1 MPLATRSQSKDKPL
15 VQLPG
20 GNRRTSVNSN
30 QHLFNEPQ
38 NPSQQTHDNFT
49 TNMETAV
56 DSPNSSQAETVVP
69 DKQIGGTSSGFTSIG
84 ILSPP
89 RNTSTPAAGQS
100 GDPDDH
106 GLTVNT
112 INEGLGNTVV
122 GNNQHEYNLWQGS
135 EILHLRVVS
144 QEEALNYLQ
153 DLKVKVEWFG
163 LELMRQDN
171 WEIISDIAGNQIFER
186 FSMLD
191 EILRISN
198 FDELVSDIQGVQAR
212 FEVYRTH
219 VNTAMLASDP
229 PSTIPSR
236 CTSPAITSPEIDGYN
251 TRPSFLLGNVPNIII
266 RPDSD
271 KSVTQRGARSFE
283 NLSLSRSVQ
292 VQNLRERLR
301 QLTDTKCDRN
311 EMRKQYRSTT
321 NKIAELEDC
330 IKHQQE
336 TIRRMEEKFTN
347 LENTVHAYQ
356 EQLESIPE
364 MQELIME
371 FTAQMDDALDIL
383 ESDRRDNGAAG
394 QVNQYTVD
402 GIAKTQADLRRDV
415 AKLNADMAQI
425 QLRLNQRNRLETASR
440 HLPRHDKNQQRPSV
454 SHVSKTQSRSP
465 FYSTSST
472 TSPPLPRTHYE
483 NPSGIVPL
491 RRSRGFYRDPNAGS
505 THDAELVALNGHSD
519 RNPPIN
525 GQDPS
530 QARHDQATGPPEHV
544 GYHSHSSTSSITSSQ
559 NKEYNRIL
567 NITQRNAGY
576 VQGYPTGHPLQAG
589 DPQAQEGNCHLQR
602 EHTSSS
608 SNEQN
613 RRARRSV
620 RNIASQC
627 RRLRSLLEAEINNEL
642 SKSHVQDLLKMTL
655 PFVNDLKKEL
665 KKEIDNYSSLPD
677 SCVDNAIIDMGEDL
691 MNEAHDWAIQL
702 KNVYTAIDC
711 GKPSLDGKLFE
722 GLKQFTESSEL
733 SVFEF
738 IKKFERYT
746 ADKGSKQQKAALLY
760 DQYLEKTLQLK
771 AVDLRHNY
779 DGLTSWL
786 CSHYGKPRVMSKN
799 LLKALPSSTP
809 PADSTVTSGLA
820 NYYRSLEAA
829 VKRIQELKDIPEMSE
844 DMYTNWVESTDFLDL
859 LVGKLPRKAKDKFF
873 TLMVANG
880 KDVDNLHGIEVF
892 ELIVETVK
900 ANSKITEAMWKS
912 GHEEPSRS
920 KTKEPT
926 SPKVSNRAHATI
938 VGSPQQQSPTVH
950 VSASSPPPKSK
961 DNSKS
966 KSKDKTKDGKLTTS
980 IRPNSKCEFPC
991 VFERHTHELGACRSF
1006 LTAGCRARLDLA
1018 LGKFCLTCLKPRD
1031 ICDRKCANRVPDAM
1045 KCKKCGDNPKLKHY
1059 PPRCVLFCFDDTHKD
1074 DIDVAAFA
1082 SALEGYLKGIVTGS
1096 IDGNVLLEI
1105 D

>member
-1 MPLATRSQSKDKPL
+1 MPLTTRSKSKDKPS

-20 GNRRTSVNSN
+20 GNKRTSVNSN

-38 NPSQQTHDNFT
+38 NPSQQTHDRST
-49 TNMETAV
+49 TNMETGV
-56 DSPNSSQAETVVP
+56 DSSNSSQAETVVP
-69 DKQIGGTSSGFTSIG
+69 DTQSGGTSSGLTGNG
-84 ILSPP
+84 ILAPS
-89 RNTSTPAAGQS
+89 RNTSTPAVTTDVGQS

-106 GLTVNT
+106 GFTVNASY
-112 INEGLGNTVV
+112 EGLGNTVV
-122 GNNQHEYNLWQGS
+122 GDNPHEYHLWPGS

-144 QEEALNYLQ
+144 QEEAYNYLQ

-171 WEIISDIAGNQIFER
+171 WESISDRTGNQICER
-186 FSMLD
+186 FGMLD

-198 FDELVSDIQGVQAR
+198 FDELVYDIQGVQAR

-219 VNTAMLASDP
+219 VKTALQPSGP

-236 CTSPAITSPEIDGYN
+236 RTSPAITSPEIDGYN
-251 TRPSFLLGNVPNIII
+251 TRPSFLLGNGSNIII
-266 RPDSD
+266 RPDSAE
-271 KSVTQRGARSFE
+271 SVTQRGARSFE

-311 EMRKQYRSTT
+311 EMRKQYRSAT

-330 IKHQQE
+330 IRHQQE
-336 TIRRMEEKFTN
+336 TIRRMEEKLTN
-347 LENTVHAYQ
+347 LENNVHAYQ

-364 MQELIME
+364 MQELLME
-371 FTAQMDDALDIL
+371 YTAQIDDALDIF
-383 ESDRRDNGAAG
+383 ESDNGAAG
-394 QVNQYTVD
+394 CSNQYMVD
-402 GIAKTQADLRRDV
+402 GLAQTQTDLRIDIV
-415 AKLNADMAQI
+415 KLSADMAQI
-425 QLRLNQRNRLETASR
+425 QLKLNERNRVEKVSR
-440 HLPRHDKNQQRPSV
+440 RLPRHGRYQQCQSV

-465 FYSTSST
+465 FSSTSST
-472 TSPPLPRTHYE
+472 SSPPLPRTCYE
-483 NPSGIVPL
+483 NPPGIVPL
-491 RRSRGFYRDPNAGS
+491 RRSRGFYRDPNTAS
-505 THDAELVALNGHSD
+505 AHDTGLAALNGYRD
-519 RNPPIN
+519 DNPPIN
-525 GQDPS
+525 R
-530 QARHDQATGPPEHV
+530 QARYDQATGSSEHAGNQV
-544 GYHSHSSTSSITSSQ
+544 QSSISSTTSSQ
-559 NKEYNRIL
+559 RREYNRIL

-576 VQGYPTGHPLQAG
+576 VQGSPTGHPLQAG
-589 DPQAQEGNCHLQR
+589 NPQAQEGNLHLQR
-602 EHTSSS
+602 EPASSS
-608 SNEQN
+608 SNEQT

-655 PFVNDLKKEL
+655 PFVNELKKEL
-665 KKEIDNYSSLPD
+665 KKEIDNYSALPD

-691 MNEAHDWAIQL
+691 MDEAHDWAIQL

-760 DQYLEKTLQLK
+760 DQYLDKTLQLK
-771 AVDLRHNY
+771 AVDLRHDY

-786 CSHYGKPRVMSKN
+786 CSHYGKPRVMCKN
-799 LLKALPSSTP
+799 LLKALTSSTP
-809 PADSTVTSGLA
+809 PADSSVTSGLA

-844 DMYTNWVESTDFLDL
+844 NMYTNWVESTDFLDL
-859 LVGKLPRKAKDKFF
+859 LVGKLPREAKNKFF
-873 TLMVANG
+873 TSMVANG
-880 KDVDNLHGIEVF
+880 KDVDTLHGIEVF
-892 ELIVETVK
+892 ELIVEIVK
-900 ANSKITEAMWKS
+900 AKSKITEAMWKC
-912 GHEEPSRS
+912 GPEEHSRS

-926 SPKVSNRAHATI
+926 SPKGSNRAHVTV

-950 VSASSPPPKSK
+950 VAAPSSPPKSK
-961 DNSKS
+961 DNNKP
-966 KSKDKTKDGKLTTS
+966 KSKDKTKDGKQTTS
-980 IRPNSKCEFPC
+980 TRPNSKCEFPC
-991 VFERHTHELGACRSF
+991 VFERHTHELGACTSF
-1006 LTAGCRARLDLA
+1006 LTAGCRARQDIA

-1045 KCKKCGDNPKLKHY
+1045 KCKKCGDNPRLKHY
-1059 PPRCVLFCFDDTHKD
+1059 PPRCVLFCFEDTHKD
-1074 DIDVAAFA
+1074 DIDVAAFT

-1096 IDGNVLLEI
+1096 IDGNVILEI